1 MIEKLKVNALYEDF
15 VSKVKL
21 TDEQKRILDMMINKD
36 TIVKMSLE
44 IGVSTSTIDNEVRKI
59 KNLYNKYLQIEIIK
73 MISLI
78 D

>member
-1 MIEKLKVNALYEDF
+1 MIEKLKVKALYDDF
-15 VSKVKL
+15 VSKVSL
-21 TDEQKRILDMMINKD
+21 TDEQKRILNMMINKD

-44 IGVSTSTIDNEVRKI
+44 IGVSTRTIDNEVRKI
-59 KNLYNKYLQIEIIK
+59 KDLYNKYLQLEIIK

>member
-1 MIEKLKVNALYEDF
+1 MIEKLKVNALYDDF

-44 IGVSTSTIDNEVRKI
+44 IGVSTSTIDKEVRKI

>member
-1 MIEKLKVNALYEDF
+1 MIEKLKVNALYNDF
-15 VSKVKL
+15 ISKVKL

-44 IGVSTSTIDNEVRKI
+44 IGVSQRTINYEIKKI
-59 KNLYNKYLQIEIIK
+59 KELYNNYLQIEIIK

-78 D
+78 N